1 MSKKPAKCED
11 GGCEFAPTIDSRR
24 LVYERS
30 TEEIRYARLWA
41 EIESPRPLA
50 VRETEK
56 EVDVS
61 EQASNV

>member
-11 GGCEFAPTIDSRR
+11 GGCEFAPTIDSHR

-30 TEEIRYARLWA
+30 TEEIRYARLWV
-41 EIESPRPLA
+41 EIQSPRPLA